1 MMVRGRR
8 TTMMKRPGAV
18 KKNLESGEAGDEGAL
33 DETEKPANEA
43 EDDEDEKGGN
53 LLVKVILFVVV
64 GILLIA
70 GIGGGLWWFVVSD
83 KKAKAAEEQRQIMQ
97 GYEKARAAVTDT
109 VAHAVKFAD
118 EFDEFAQKAVAACE
132 EPMKD
137 LAKLLKPEHAKLLKP
152 EPTKELLD
160 AIASTN
166 ETPQAVAAPAP
177 AATNAAP
184 AAAAAPATNAAPATA
199 AKDAKKPDGMAKPA
213 DKKPA
218 DKPAKPAEELPTA
231 VVSMRAL
238 WARAYGCQASAIR
251 IRQSVRT
258 LVKKSA
264 EGEAFVEKTE
274 ENARALGKLS
284 VALAEML
291 DQIKTSKDVE
301 NVRKGITYIKTRGEK
316 LVEQTEKR
324 LRIEKLEAE
333 RKAKAEA
340 AAAAE
345 KARQEKL
352 AAERQAKIDE
362 EMQSV
367 TDKFETIVA
376 QGSLRQLDWKNAL
389 RQLET
394 LKADL
399 KTPEGQHAA
408 DIQIRKVN
416 DMKDMQ
422 EIFIRNLRGYVFK
435 GKLKGA
441 KVTSVNE
448 REMNLDRGMS
458 KARIPWHKFNKDYH
472 GNLNELINHFII
484 RGRDNA
490 RPKLNLK
497 DWADAMTGA
506 ALTMQIVCAEVNGA
520 VEKGEQLAKKAVEEF
535 PEYAKTAK
543 EIFPEIEFGETAE

>member
-1 MMVRGRR
+1 MR
-8 TTMMKRPGAV
+8 T
-18 KKNLESGEAGDEGAL
+18 
-33 DETEKPANEA
+33 
-43 EDDEDEKGGN
+43 
-53 LLVKVILFVVV
+53 
-64 GILLIA
+64 
-70 GIGGGLWWFVVSD
+70 
-83 KKAKAAEEQRQIMQ
+83 
-97 GYEKARAAVTDT
+97 
-109 VAHAVKFAD
+109 
-118 EFDEFAQKAVAACE
+118 
-132 EPMKD
+132 
-137 LAKLLKPEHAKLLKP
+137 
-152 EPTKELLD
+152 
-160 AIASTN
+160 
-166 ETPQAVAAPAP
+166 
-177 AATNAAP
+177 
-184 AAAAAPATNAAPATA
+184 
-199 AKDAKKPDGMAKPA
+199 
-213 DKKPA
+213 
-218 DKPAKPAEELPTA
+218 KPAEELPTA
-231 VVSMRAL
+231 VDSMREL

-448 REMNLDRGMS
+448 REMNLDRGKS
-458 KARIPWHKFNKDYH
+458 KARIPWHKFYKDYP

>member
-1 MMVRGRR
+1 MSLWNHPRL
-8 TTMMKRPGAV
+8 TA
-18 KKNLESGEAGDEGAL
+18 AL
-33 DETEKPANEA
+33 C
-43 EDDEDEKGGN
+43 
-53 LLVKVILFVVV
+53 
-64 GILLIA
+64 
-70 GIGGGLWWFVVSD
+70 
-83 KKAKAAEEQRQIMQ
+83 
-97 GYEKARAAVTDT
+97 T
-109 VAHAVKFAD
+109 VAVLG
-118 EFDEFAQKAVAACE
+118 C
-132 EPMKD
+132 
-137 LAKLLKPEHAKLLKP
+137 
-152 EPTKELLD
+152 
-160 AIASTN
+160 
-166 ETPQAVAAPAP
+166 
-177 AATNAAP
+177 
-184 AAAAAPATNAAPATA
+184 AAAPAVFLAAADAASLGRVETVADPYVAPTPTADDYYILRQLAARSRNAESEREQR
-199 AKDAKKPDGMAKPA
+199 
-213 DKKPA
+213 
-218 DKPAKPAEELPTA
+218 PAEVLTA
-231 VVSMRAL
+231 PKM
-238 WARAYGCQASAIR
+238 YIGASASL
-251 IRQSVRT
+251 QSMQYAD
-258 LVKKSA
+258 SA
-264 EGEAFVEKTE
+264 
-274 ENARALGKLS
+274 
-284 VALAEML
+284 
-291 DQIKTSKDVE
+291 
-301 NVRKGITYIKTRGEK
+301 
-316 LVEQTEKR
+316 
-324 LRIEKLEAE
+324 
-333 RKAKAEA
+333 A

-352 AAERQAKIDE
+352 AAARQAKIDE
-362 EMQSV
+362 EMQAV

-441 KVTSVNE
+441 KVASVNE
-448 REMNLDRGMS
+448 REMNLDRGKS
-458 KARIPWHKFNKDYH
+458 KARIPWHKFYKDYP